1 MPNKKK
7 KRILIQSLTC
17 GFTLPVVYVHNAGY
31 PAMYDTTTV
40 TVTVLDENDN
50 APVFSPTT
58 TSMVLNIPENAIM
71 AVVHTVDAYDADAG
85 DNGLVSYYI
94 SGKKK

>member
-1 MPNKKK
+1 
-7 KRILIQSLTC
+7 
-17 GFTLPVVYVHNAGY
+17 LPVVYVHNAGY

-58 TSMVLNIPENAIM
+58 IALVLNIPENANM
-71 AVVHTVDAYDADAG
+71 AVVHTVDAYDTDAG
-85 DNGLVSYYI
+85 NNGLVSYYI
-94 SGKKK
+94 SGKSNDVRRSLFSK